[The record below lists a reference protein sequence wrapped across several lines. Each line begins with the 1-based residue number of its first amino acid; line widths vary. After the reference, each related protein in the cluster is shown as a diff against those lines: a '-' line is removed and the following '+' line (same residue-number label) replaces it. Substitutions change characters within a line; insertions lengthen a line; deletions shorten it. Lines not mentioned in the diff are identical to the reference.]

1 MRNKSNP
8 PHLVQWLMLKLIPP
22 EERIYLQQAML
33 EVYNNLHA
41 TRGRGV
47 AGLWFL
53 GQLVRSLPTLLF
65 NSLYWSFLMFKN
77 YLKITLRN
85 LKKNKIYSFINISGL
100 AIGIACCIL
109 IVLWVQDELSY
120 DRFHE
125 NAENLYVATFS
136 NGSKVTPTA
145 LSGFLKDEYSEIL
158 HTSRFRNI
166 GGNLL
171 NYKDTE
177 IVEPDGIMADPE
189 FLNMF
194 TISFLRGDPKTAL
207 NDPNSIL
214 ISQQVA
220 LKFFGTEDPLHQT
233 MTFDSSEELKV
244 TGVFENYPSNS
255 HIEFSYILPL
265 AFSRNWNFNL
275 NTWDVNN
282 IRTYVQLQAG
292 TVSQS
297 VDTKISD
304 VVEKHR
310 PQDQRALHLQP
321 IIRLHLNP
329 FNNTG
334 GTLMYVYLFT
344 SLALFILLIACINF
358 INLTTAKSSSR
369 AKEVGIRKTVGACRT
384 NLIRQFFGESLL
396 LTILASGAGI
406 GLVVLFLPIF
416 NNLTAKTFTWEFM
429 TRQTIALGIFAI
441 ILLTGIIAGGY
452 PAVLLS
458 RFQPAKV
465 MKGQLKINLSG
476 GLLRKILVVV
486 QFSLSILLI
495 LGTLTIFRQVHFLRE
510 SSVGF
515 DRENVVFFDIG
526 SRFRRNIDTIKSDLL
541 TNPDILGVTLVNI
554 APYRWNSNAG
564 VGDVHWQGKTHQQ
577 VKMVWTSVDYDFL
590 KTFKLKM
597 AKGRFFSKEYS
608 TDISEAYVVNQAA
621 VRAMEMQDPIGKELK
636 IWDSSGRII
645 GVVQD
650 YNFESLHEKI
660 IPMAMRI
667 DPNGHYQACV
677 RISRHRIPD
686 SLAFLEQKWKEL
698 YPEYPF
704 MYRFLD
710 ETIENQYRS
719 EQTTGKLVTIF
730 TLLAIFI
737 SCLGIFGLSSYTA
750 EQRTKEIGIRKI
762 LGASVSSVVKY
773 ISKEFIMLV
782 LIANIVIWPL
792 AYFLI
797 NQWLRSFAYRVDIA
811 LWTFI
816 STGLSILFVS
826 LLTVS
831 WQIIRAA
838 TANPVDSLRYE

>member
-1 MRNKSNP
+1 MKNKSAP
-8 PHLVQWLMLKLIPP
+8 SRIVQWLMLKFIPP

-33 EVYNNLHA
+33 EVYNSLC
-41 TRGRGV
+41 TTKGRGV

-53 GQLVRSLPTLLF
+53 GQLMRSLPALLL

-145 LSGFLKDEYSEIL
+145 LSGFLKDEYPEIL

-166 GGNLL
+166 GVNLL
-171 NYKDTE
+171 KYKDTE

-220 LKFFGTEDPLHQT
+220 SKFFSTEDPLHQT

-244 TGVFENYPSNS
+244 TGVFDNYPPNS
-255 HIEFSYILPL
+255 HIEFAYILPL
-265 AFSRNWNFNL
+265 AFSRNWSFNL

-282 IRTYVQLQAG
+282 IRTYIQLQAG
-292 TVSQS
+292 MASQS

-321 IIRLHLNP
+321 ITRLHLNP

-396 LTILASGAGI
+396 LTTLASGAGI

-416 NNLTAKTFTWEFM
+416 NNLTGKTFTWEFM
-429 TRQTIALGIFAI
+429 TRQTIALGIFTI

-452 PAVLLS
+452 PAFLLS

-465 MKGQLKINLSG
+465 MKGQLKIRLSG
-476 GLLRKILVVV
+476 GLLRKVLVVV

-515 DRENVVFFDIG
+515 DRENILFFDIG
-526 SRFRRNIDTIKSDLL
+526 SRFRQNIDTIKSDLL
-541 TNPDILGVTLVNI
+541 TNPDILSVTLVNI

-564 VGDVHWQGKTHQQ
+564 IGDVHWEGKTHQQ

-590 KTFKLKM
+590 KAFKLKM
-597 AKGRFFSKEYS
+597 AQGRFFSKEYS

-621 VRAMEMQDPIGKELK
+621 VRAMEMEEPIGKELK
-636 IWDSSGRII
+636 IWDSRGRII

-677 RISRHRIPD
+677 RISPHNIPD
-686 SLAFLEQKWKEL
+686 SLAFLEQKWKEI

-710 ETIENQYRS
+710 DTIQNQYRS

-762 LGASVSSVVKY
+762 LGASVSSVVRY
-773 ISKEFIMLV
+773 VSKEFVILV
-782 LIANIVIWPL
+782 LVANIVIWPL

-797 NQWLRSFAYRVDIA
+797 NQWLTSFAYRVDIA
-811 LWTFI
+811 LWTFV
-816 STGLSILFVS
+816 STGISILLVS

>member
-1 MRNKSNP
+1 MKNKSAP
-8 PHLVQWLMLKLIPP
+8 SRIVQWLMLKFIPP

-33 EVYNNLHA
+33 EVYNSLC
-41 TRGRGV
+41 TTKGRGV

-53 GQLVRSLPTLLF
+53 GQLMRSLPALLL

-145 LSGFLKDEYSEIL
+145 LSGFLKDEYPEIL

-171 NYKDTE
+171 KYKDTE

-220 LKFFGTEDPLHQT
+220 SKFFSTEDPLHQT

-244 TGVFENYPSNS
+244 TGVFDNYPPNS
-255 HIEFSYILPL
+255 HIEFAYILPL
-265 AFSRNWNFNL
+265 AFSRNWSFNL

-282 IRTYVQLQAG
+282 IRTYIQLQAG
-292 TVSQS
+292 MASQS

-321 IIRLHLNP
+321 ITRLHLNP

-396 LTILASGAGI
+396 LTTLASGAGI

-416 NNLTAKTFTWEFM
+416 NNLTGKTFTWEFM
-429 TRQTIALGIFAI
+429 TRQTIALGIFTI

-452 PAVLLS
+452 PAFLLS

-465 MKGQLKINLSG
+465 MKGQLKIRLSG
-476 GLLRKILVVV
+476 GLLRKVLVVV

-515 DRENVVFFDIG
+515 DRENILFFDIG
-526 SRFRRNIDTIKSDLL
+526 SRFRQNIDTIKSDLL
-541 TNPDILGVTLVNI
+541 TNPDILSVTLVNI

-564 VGDVHWQGKTHQQ
+564 IGDVHWEGKTHQQ

-590 KTFKLKM
+590 KAFKLKM
-597 AKGRFFSKEYS
+597 AQGRFFSKEYS

-621 VRAMEMQDPIGKELK
+621 VRAMEMEEPIGKELK
-636 IWDSSGRII
+636 IWDSRGRII

-677 RISRHRIPD
+677 RISPHNIPD
-686 SLAFLEQKWKEL
+686 SLAFLEQKWKEI

-710 ETIENQYRS
+710 DTIQNQYRS

-762 LGASVSSVVKY
+762 LGASVSSVVRY
-773 ISKEFIMLV
+773 VSKEFVILV
-782 LIANIVIWPL
+782 LVANIVIWPL

-797 NQWLRSFAYRVDIA
+797 NQWLTSFAYRVDIA
-811 LWTFI
+811 LWTFV
-816 STGLSILFVS
+816 STGISILLVS

>member
-1 MRNKSNP
+1 MKNKSAP
-8 PHLVQWLMLKLIPP
+8 PRIVQWLMLKFIPP

-33 EVYNNLHA
+33 EVYNSLC
-41 TRGRGV
+41 TTKGRGV

-53 GQLVRSLPTLLF
+53 GQLMRSLPALLL

-145 LSGFLKDEYSEIL
+145 LSGFLKDEYPEIL

-171 NYKDTE
+171 KYKDTE

-220 LKFFGTEDPLHQT
+220 SKFFSTEDPLHQT

-244 TGVFENYPSNS
+244 TGVFDNYPPNS
-255 HIEFSYILPL
+255 HIEFAYILPL
-265 AFSRNWNFNL
+265 AFSRNWSFNL

-282 IRTYVQLQAG
+282 IRTYIQLQAG
-292 TVSQS
+292 MASQS

-321 IIRLHLNP
+321 ITRLHLNP

-396 LTILASGAGI
+396 LTTLASGAGI

-416 NNLTAKTFTWEFM
+416 NNLTGKTFTWEFM
-429 TRQTIALGIFAI
+429 TRQTIALGIFTI

-452 PAVLLS
+452 PAFLLS

-465 MKGQLKINLSG
+465 MKGQLKIRLSG
-476 GLLRKILVVV
+476 GLLRKVLVVV

-515 DRENVVFFDIG
+515 DRENILFFDIG
-526 SRFRRNIDTIKSDLL
+526 SRFRQNIDTIKSDLL
-541 TNPDILGVTLVNI
+541 TNPDILSVTLVNI

-564 VGDVHWQGKTHQQ
+564 IGDVHWEGKTHQQ

-590 KTFKLKM
+590 KAFKLKM
-597 AKGRFFSKEYS
+597 AQGRFFSKEYS

-621 VRAMEMQDPIGKELK
+621 VRAMEMEEPIGKELK
-636 IWDSSGRII
+636 IWDSRGRII

-677 RISRHRIPD
+677 RISPHNIPD
-686 SLAFLEQKWKEL
+686 SLAFLEQKWKEI

-710 ETIENQYRS
+710 DTIQNQYRS

-762 LGASVSSVVKY
+762 LGASVSSVVRY
-773 ISKEFIMLV
+773 VSKEFVILV
-782 LIANIVIWPL
+782 LVANIVIWPL

-797 NQWLRSFAYRVDIA
+797 NQWLTSFAYRVDIA
-811 LWTFI
+811 LWTFV
-816 STGLSILFVS
+816 STGISILLVS

>member
-1 MRNKSNP
+1 MKNKSAP
-8 PHLVQWLMLKLIPP
+8 SRIVQWLMLKFIPP

-33 EVYNNLHA
+33 EVYNSLC
-41 TRGRGV
+41 TTKGRGV

-53 GQLVRSLPTLLF
+53 GQLMRSLPTLLL

-145 LSGFLKDEYSEIL
+145 LSGFLKDEYPEIL

-171 NYKDTE
+171 KYKDTE

-220 LKFFGTEDPLHQT
+220 SKFFSTEDPLHQT

-244 TGVFENYPSNS
+244 TGVFDNYPPNS
-255 HIEFSYILPL
+255 HIEFAYILPL
-265 AFSRNWNFNL
+265 AFSRNWSFNL

-282 IRTYVQLQAG
+282 IRTYIQLQAG
-292 TVSQS
+292 MASQS

-321 IIRLHLNP
+321 ITRLHLNP

-396 LTILASGAGI
+396 LTTLASGAGI

-416 NNLTAKTFTWEFM
+416 NNLTGKTFTWEFM
-429 TRQTIALGIFAI
+429 TRQTIALGIFTI

-452 PAVLLS
+452 PAFLLS

-465 MKGQLKINLSG
+465 MKGQLKIRLSG
-476 GLLRKILVVV
+476 GLLRKVLVVV

-515 DRENVVFFDIG
+515 DRENILFFDIG
-526 SRFRRNIDTIKSDLL
+526 SRFRQNIDTIKSDLL
-541 TNPDILGVTLVNI
+541 TNPDILSVTLVNI

-564 VGDVHWQGKTHQQ
+564 IGDVHWEGKTHQQ

-590 KTFKLKM
+590 KAFKLKM
-597 AKGRFFSKEYS
+597 AQGR
-608 TDISEAYVVNQAA
+608 
-621 VRAMEMQDPIGKELK
+621 
-636 IWDSSGRII
+636 
-645 GVVQD
+645 
-650 YNFESLHEKI
+650 
-660 IPMAMRI
+660 
-667 DPNGHYQACV
+667 
-677 RISRHRIPD
+677 
-686 SLAFLEQKWKEL
+686 
-698 YPEYPF
+698 
-704 MYRFLD
+704 
-710 ETIENQYRS
+710 
-719 EQTTGKLVTIF
+719 
-730 TLLAIFI
+730 
-737 SCLGIFGLSSYTA
+737 
-750 EQRTKEIGIRKI
+750 
-762 LGASVSSVVKY
+762 
-773 ISKEFIMLV
+773 
-782 LIANIVIWPL
+782 
-792 AYFLI
+792 
-797 NQWLRSFAYRVDIA
+797 
-811 LWTFI
+811 
-816 STGLSILFVS
+816 LF
-826 LLTVS
+826 
-831 WQIIRAA
+831 
-838 TANPVDSLRYE
+838 